1 MIRYLIDN
9 RNRYKPERFTE
20 LLIEHIVAYLEGE
33 QVSINEKKI
42 ENILDLNIELLKKSV
57 SKWETQRDNARN
69 QKEYEYLNN
78 LIEIS
83 NAIIKADIL

>member
-20 LLIEHIVAYLEGE
+20 LLIERIEAYLEGQ
-33 QVSINEKKI
+33 QVSINEEKVK
-42 ENILDLNIELLKKSV
+42 NLLDLNIELLKKSV
-57 SKWETQRDNARN
+57 FKWETQRDNARN

-78 LIEIS
+78 LVELS

>member
-9 RNRYKPERFTE
+9 RNRYKSERFTE
-20 LLIEHIVAYLEGE
+20 LLIERIEAYLEGQ
-33 QVSINEKKI
+33 QVSINEEKVK
-42 ENILDLNIELLKKSV
+42 NLLDLNIELLKKSV
-57 SKWETQRDNARN
+57 FKWETQRDNARN

-78 LIEIS
+78 LVELS